1 MLEDWKEMKKF
12 IVMAALLLVACS
24 PSAEP
29 TTSPSPSTSAPLQ
42 LEVVAYFVAGTPV
55 GFRLF
60 TESRSITP
68 DDTYGDSLAADE
80 GLAAV
85 DALLQGRLSPID
97 DDYTNLW
104 GKSDLLSYA
113 ITSQLITLDIATPNL
128 NVGAEAEMRAIEQL
142 MWTFAANSEA
152 YDGQEFE
159 FLVNGE
165 PVESFAGHVD
175 LTAPLSLP
183 EAFESLSNVQLDS
196 EYESATLTSPV
207 TFTGEACTFEANVAW
222 KLFSADGTLIE
233 SGSTIAL
240 EACPKR
246 SPFEF
251 EVSISEPDSYEI
263 RVMEYSM
270 KDGSLLAR
278 DTKSFTVE

>member
-1 MLEDWKEMKKF
+1 MKKWMM
-12 IVMAALLLVACS
+12 IAALLLAACS

-29 TTSPSPSTSAPLQ
+29 TTSPSPSTSAPFEI
-42 LEVVAYFVAGTPV
+42 EVVGYFVADTPR

-60 TESRSITP
+60 TESQTITP
-68 DDTYGDSLAADE
+68 DNTYGDSLAEDE

-85 DALLQGRLSPID
+85 DAMLQGRLSPID

-113 ITSQLITLDIATPNL
+113 ITNQLITLDIDTPNL

-183 EAFESLSNVQLDS
+183 EAFLSLSNVQLDS
-196 EYESATLTSPV
+196 EYEGASLTSPV

-222 KLFSADGTLIE
+222 KLFSADGALIE
-233 SGSTIAL
+233 SGSTMAL

-251 EVSISEPDSYEI
+251 EVSISEPGDYEI

-270 KDGSLLAR
+270 KDGSLVAR

>member
-1 MLEDWKEMKKF
+1 MKKILV
-12 IVMAALLLVACS
+12 IVTLLLAACS

-29 TTSPSPSTSAPLQ
+29 TPSPSTSAPIE
-42 LEVVAYFVAGTPV
+42 LEVVGYFVSDTPK

-60 TESRSITP
+60 TEAHVITP
-68 DDTYGDSLAADE
+68 DDTYGEALAEDE

-85 DALLQGRLSPID
+85 DALLEGRLAPND
-97 DDYTNLW
+97 PDYTNLW
-104 GKSDLLSYA
+104 GESDLLSFA
-113 ITSQLITLDIATPNL
+113 VTNQVITLDIATPNL

-142 MWTFAANSEA
+142 MWTYAANSNG
-152 YDGQEFE
+152 YDEQTFE

-175 LTAPLSLP
+175 LTEPLALP
-183 EAFESLSNVQLDS
+183 EAYESLNNVQLDNPAEGAS
-196 EYESATLTSPV
+196 VESPV
-207 TFTGEACTFEANVAW
+207 VFEGEACTFEANVAW
-222 KLFSADGTLIE
+222 KLFDSTGALVE
-233 SGSTIAL
+233 SGSTLAL

-251 EVSISEPDSYEI
+251 ELTISTPGTYEI

-270 KDGSLLAR
+270 KDGSLVSR
-278 DTKSFTVE
+278 DTKTFSVE

>member
-1 MLEDWKEMKKF
+1 MKKF
-12 IVMAALLLVACS
+12 VVMAALLLAACS

-29 TTSPSPSTSAPLQ
+29 TTSPSPSTSGPTDI
-42 LEVVAYFVAGTPV
+42 EVVAYFVSDTPV

-60 TESRSITP
+60 TETQNVTP
-68 DDTYGDSLAADE
+68 DETYGGALAEDA

-85 DALLQGRLSPID
+85 DALLEGSLSPID
-97 DDYTNLW
+97 GDYTNLW
-104 GKSDLLSYA
+104 GNTNLISYA
-113 ITSQLITLDIATPNL
+113 ITNQVITLDIDTPNL

-142 MWTFAANSEA
+142 MWTFAANSES
-152 YDGQEFE
+152 YDEQKFE

-175 LTAPLSLP
+175 LTEPIALP
-183 EAFESLSNVQLDS
+183 EAYESLSNVQLDS
-196 EYESATLTSPV
+196 ELEGLTTTSPIKIE
-207 TFTGEACTFEANVAW
+207 GEACTFEANVAW
-222 KLFSADGTLIE
+222 KLFKADGTLVE
-233 SGSTIAL
+233 GGSTIAL

-251 EVSISEPDSYEI
+251 SLTIDEPGVYEI

-270 KDGSLLAR
+270 KDGSLVAR
-278 DTKSFTVE
+278 DTKTFTVE

>member
-1 MLEDWKEMKKF
+1 MLESRGKMKKMLI
-12 IVMAALLLVACS
+12 IVTLLLAACS

-29 TTSPSPSTSAPLQ
+29 TSSPSTSAPNE
-42 LEVVAYFVAGTPV
+42 LEVVGYFVSDTPI

-60 TESRSITP
+60 TESHSIVP
-68 DDTYGDSLAADE
+68 DDTYGSALAEDE

-85 DALLQGRLSPID
+85 DALLQGRLSPSD
-97 DDYTNLW
+97 PDYTNLW
-104 GKSDLLSYA
+104 GKSDLLSFA
-113 ITSQLITLDIATPNL
+113 ATNQVITLDIATPNL

-142 MWTFAANSEA
+142 MWTYAANSA
-152 YDGQEFE
+152 GYDGQKFE

-175 LTAPLSLP
+175 LTAPIALP
-183 EAFESLSNVQLDS
+183 EAYESLSNVQLENPTEGAS
-196 EYESATLTSPV
+196 VESPV
-207 TFTGEACTFEANVAW
+207 VFEGEACTFEANVAW
-222 KLFSADGTLIE
+222 KLFDAAGVVVE

-251 EVSISEPDSYEI
+251 ELTIANPGTYEI

-278 DTKSFTVE
+278 DTKTFVVE

>member
-1 MLEDWKEMKKF
+1 MKKL
-12 IVMAALLLVACS
+12 IVMAALLLAACA

-29 TTSPSPSTSAPLQ
+29 TTSPSPSTSAPLE
-42 LEVVAYFVAGTPV
+42 LEVVGYFVADTPV

-60 TESRSITP
+60 TETQNIVP
-68 DDTYGDSLAADE
+68 DDTYGDALAEDE

-85 DALLQGRLSPID
+85 DALLEGRLSPID
-97 DDYTNLW
+97 SDYTNLW
-104 GKSDLLSYA
+104 GKSNLLSYA
-113 ITSQLITLDIATPNL
+113 ITNQVVTLDVDTPNL

-142 MWTFAANSEA
+142 MWTFAANSDA

-159 FLVNGE
+159 FLVQGE

-175 LTAPLSLP
+175 LTGPLALP
-183 EAFESLSNVQLDS
+183 EAYESLSNVQLDS
-196 EYESATLTSPV
+196 VFEGATLQSPV
-207 TFTGEACTFEANVAW
+207 TFSGEACTFEANVAW
-222 KLFSADGTLIE
+222 KLFRADGTLVE
-233 SGSTIAL
+233 GGSTIAL

-246 SPFEF
+246 SPYEF
-251 EVSISEPDSYEI
+251 EVTISEPGDYEI

-270 KDGSLLAR
+270 KDGSLVAR